1 MKHRTM
7 TLVFCSLQAGDL
19 VTTWIALY
27 MGLVELNPLL
37 RPIAHSA
44 GPMLL
49 TKLAICVAYTVMLS
63 RTKRIWPYATAIA
76 WYVMVVGWNLANI
89 VAMPYHVLAS
99 TLK

>member
-1 MKHRTM
+1 MKHRTL
-7 TLVFCSLQAGDL
+7 TLAFCSLQAGDL
-19 VTTWIALY
+19 ITTWVALY

-49 TKLAICVAYTVMLS
+49 TKLAMCVVFTVMVN
-63 RTKRIWPYATAIA
+63 RTRRIWPYATAIV
-76 WYVMVVGWNLANI
+76 WYAVIVVWNLANI